1 MVQTRSQTKHVNTY
15 PEINF
20 DEASKAWT
28 ANKIKLEN
36 GCYKY
41 ICGKI
46 TKTGKKCM
54 RSGKCKLHDKK
65 ILY

>member
-1 MVQTRSQTKHVNTY
+1 MVQTRSQSKHLAVF

-20 DEASKAWT
+20 DAASEAWMS
-28 ANKIKLEN
+28 NKIKLGN

-54 RSGKCKLHDKK
+54 RSDKCRLHGK
-65 ILY
+65 